1 METFIKANVEAL
13 GMRMENFDLPSDI
26 DSLIETTKDSISS
39 QKDPRIQKLFVT
51 LRLFPEVT
59 TLKEVLDYLTSNTY
73 AVDLEMLKKIIK
85 GKDS

>member
-1 METFIKANVEAL
+1 M
-13 GMRMENFDLPSDI
+13 PSDI

-51 LRLFPEVT
+51 LRLSPEVT